1 LNRNPAIESKAF
13 GFLFISIAIAVLIGT
28 IFNEFLS
35 IHHVPIYYQLISWV
49 MIFALILGITFT
61 KMKNLFQSIRNRMKN
76 SIKWPLQAK
85 IINGLSWAGP
95 FLAIPVFHSLT
106 QYLIL
111 LGIGAGNISTYLLIR
126 KYSKYDN
133 KEQFVVGIIALSMI
147 SVLFFV
153 DVILESIVVQHHVL
167 ALSRIFV
174 AISYGVGGVYALIEK
189 S

>member
-1 LNRNPAIESKAF
+1 
-13 GFLFISIAIAVLIGT
+13 
-28 IFNEFLS
+28 
-35 IHHVPIYYQLISWV
+35 
-49 MIFALILGITFT
+49 
-61 KMKNLFQSIRNRMKN
+61 MKN

-95 FLAIPVFHSLT
+95 FLMIPIFHSLT